1 MWTKLILMVFSYLTG
16 KISLPN
22 QPSPIFEIGVDK
34 IRKVAL
40 AMMLGVMGLIVFTL
54 SLGLILADFFHLSTS
69 QNQLGLTEVSIVGG
83 VLFAL
88 SILTFAMGFRKAAW
102 GIQTK
107 PVEPPPRETHDHISP
122 IAEAVNALIFD
133 FIEERRADR
142 EYRTTQARAAQAS
155 AYASEPA
162 PAAQKKMTPA
172 AESSS
177 VDLH

>member
-1 MWTKLILMVFSYLTG
+1 MWTKLLLMVFSYLTG

-22 QPSPIFEIGVDK
+22 QPSPIFEIGMDK

-40 AMMLGVMGLIVFTL
+40 ALMVGVIGLIVFTL

-83 VLFAL
+83 AL
-88 SILTFAMGFRKAAW
+88 LAVSLLTFAFGFRKESW

-107 PVEPPPRETHDHISP
+107 PVEPPPREAHDHVSP
-122 IAEAVNALIFD
+122 IADAVNALILD

-142 EYRTTQARAAQAS
+142 EYRNAQARTQAS
-155 AYASEPA
+155 AFASEPQ
-162 PAAQKKMTPA
+162 PGAQKKTTPGTEPSA
-172 AESSS
+172 
-177 VDLH
+177 VDMH